1 MDYSG
6 RLLPE
11 ELPLSREAVRALA
24 EARELEVRELGAG
37 ALAVRDEIA
46 RRGEIGVMEPLP
58 VASPQTM
65 RMFPEHLVILAMM
78 LASVA
83 GGALALLH

>member
-46 RRGEIGVMEPLP
+46 RRGE
-58 VASPQTM
+58 TM

>member
-11 ELPLSREAVRALA
+11 ELPLSSEAVRALA
-24 EARELEVRELGAG
+24 EVRELGAD

-46 RRGEIGVMEPLP
+46 RQREIGVMVPLP
-58 VASPQTM
+58 VANPQAM
-65 RMFPEHLVILAMM
+65 RIFPEHFVILAMM

-83 GGALALLH
+83 GGALALLR